1 MTERFLVFA
10 DPPHP
15 NPDLKAIAAVLGVL
29 PVEVRGKLGYPSPEP
44 WLVTDEAAARAASE
58 KLGAAG
64 VRTALVAASALAAVP
79 VADDVKEFT
88 LTGQGI
94 EWTTRGGAGAKARS
108 GALAWS
114 EVKVALSYRRT
125 IETETGGGEKG
136 EKPRGLGAT
145 KFMANMVLPVVGGA
159 IVGKLAG
166 QGGGKQA
173 PRVHTTFE
181 ESLEL
186 GGVAPEGPHRAR

>member
-94 EWTTRGGAGAKARS
+94 EWTTRGG
-108 GALAWS
+108 
-114 EVKVALSYRRT
+114 
-125 IETETGGGEKG
+125 EKG

-173 PRVHTTFE
+173 PRVHT
-181 ESLEL
+181 
-186 GGVAPEGPHRAR
+186 

>member
-1 MTERFLVFA
+1 MERFLVFA

-64 VRTALVAASALAAVP
+64 VP